1 MNNQIII
8 YNTEDGKT
16 KVSLYA
22 QDDTVWLNQNQ
33 LAELFATS
41 VSNINKHIANILKEG
56 ELSENS
62 VIEYFSITAA
72 DGKNYNVAF

>member
-56 ELSENS
+56 EL
-62 VIEYFSITAA
+62 
-72 DGKNYNVAF
+72 